1 MGMTNEQF
9 QSIIRAILELLKSCE
24 NKEDIERAQKI
35 IQAMQTIANANA
47 AKD

>member
-9 QSIIRAILELLKSCE
+9 QSIIRAILELLKGCE
-24 NKEDIERAQKI
+24 NKEDIERALRI
-35 IQAMQTIANANA
+35 IQAMQTIANV